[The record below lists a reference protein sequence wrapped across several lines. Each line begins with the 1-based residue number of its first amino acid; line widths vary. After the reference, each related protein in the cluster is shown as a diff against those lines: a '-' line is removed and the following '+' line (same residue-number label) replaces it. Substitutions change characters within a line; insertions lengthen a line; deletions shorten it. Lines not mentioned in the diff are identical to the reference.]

1 MFRTYFR
8 ASCLG
13 NDFVENVQYLV
24 KSLRNGVSC
33 TKLEAASA
41 IFETFVEVKWDF
53 SQYQEMISSSYFIPD
68 DNDPGKLIQI
78 AIKDSTNDFIN
89 RIPAPYQMRK
99 PMKFNAILEWMSRE
113 ENKSKY
119 LKYILF
125 KAMDLEQEKI
135 NYYTKGAKSKYKF
148 LF

>member
-8 ASCLG
+8 ASNEG

-41 IFETFVEVKWDF
+41 IFETFVEGKWSTKD
-53 SQYQEMISSSYFIPD
+53 YEKLVTSSYFVPD
-68 DNDPGKLIQI
+68 DINPGKLIQI

-99 PMKFNAILEWMSRE
+99 PLKFNAILEWMSTE
-113 ENKSKY
+113 KNKRIY

-125 KAMDLEQEKI
+125 KAMDLESEKI
-135 NYYTKGAKSKYKF
+135 NYYTKGEKSKYKF